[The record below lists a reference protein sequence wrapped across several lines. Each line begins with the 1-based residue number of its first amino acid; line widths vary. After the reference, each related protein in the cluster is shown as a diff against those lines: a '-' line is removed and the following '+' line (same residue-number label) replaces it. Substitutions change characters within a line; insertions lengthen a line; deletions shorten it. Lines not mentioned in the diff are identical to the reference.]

1 MKKIVLLL
9 SYILVV
15 TIVPAQEV
23 VDYTNWD
30 NIKVRTLEIYKMD
43 NSSGK
48 KDKINID
55 QLHIDSKFEKLIGKE
70 YKKEKVFDDAT
81 GLPAEKA
88 INQENL
94 SKLNHPYSKQRI
106 TIPGLDLMLPVD
118 KRELV
123 EFDLSTPQYHIVL
136 ENGKEI
142 YVGMKDDELS
152 TIFPKSWAKRELFV
166 NRSEWSGKYMV
177 VVFFTDVFQG
187 KTRIWDRTLILVYN
201 PISNEVEEIH
211 THTPN

>member
-1 MKKIVLLL
+1 MKKIALLL
-9 SYILVV
+9 SCLLAV

-30 NIKVRTLEIYKMD
+30 NVKVRTLEIYKMD

-55 QLHIDSKFEKLIGKE
+55 QLHVDSKFEKLIGKE
-70 YKKEKVFDDAT
+70 YKKEKVYDDAV
-81 GLPAEKA
+81 GLPAEMK

-152 TIFPKSWAKRELFV
+152 TIFPKSWARRKLLDRQGE
-166 NRSEWSGKYMV
+166 EYGKYSVMV
-177 VVFFTDVFQG
+177 LFSDVFKG
-187 KTRIWDRTLILVYN
+187 ETRLWDRVLILLYN
-201 PISNEVEEIH
+201 PISNEVESIH
-211 THTPN
+211 TWNPS

>member
-1 MKKIVLLL
+1 MKKIVLLI
-9 SYILVV
+9 SYLLLV
-15 TIVPAQEV
+15 TIVPAQEI
-23 VDYTNWD
+23 VDYANWD

-70 YKKEKVFDDAT
+70 YKKEKVYDDAT
-81 GLPAEKA
+81 GLPAEMA

-94 SKLNHPYSKQRI
+94 SKLNNPYSKQRI
-106 TIPGLDLMLPVD
+106 TLPGLDLMLPVD

-123 EFDLSTPQYHIVL
+123 EFYISTPQYHIVL
-136 ENGKEI
+136 ENDKEI
-142 YVGMKDDELS
+142 YVGMKGEELS
-152 TIFPKSWAKRELFV
+152 TVFPKSWNKRELFV
-166 NRSEWSGKYMV
+166 DRSEWSGRYMV
-177 VVFFTDVFQG
+177 VVFFADAFQG